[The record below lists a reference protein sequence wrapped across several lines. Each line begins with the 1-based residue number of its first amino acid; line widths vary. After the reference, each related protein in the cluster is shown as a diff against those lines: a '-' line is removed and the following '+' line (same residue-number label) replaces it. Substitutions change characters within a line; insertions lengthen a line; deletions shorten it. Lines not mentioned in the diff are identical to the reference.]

1 MKKLFLAALS
11 LTTVWA
17 AGPGYKVTDKIKIGG
32 TGTFWDYVFVD
43 SGAAR
48 LYVSHANQTEIVDLK
63 TNKVI
68 GTIAETMRVHGIAV
82 AADLGKGYTSNGGT
96 NSVTV
101 FDLKSMK
108 ATGTIPVGTNP
119 DAIIYDPS
127 SKRVFVFNGNSKDA
141 TVIDAKT
148 EKVITT
154 VSVTGKPEFA
164 QIDGK
169 GKLYFNDETSS
180 EVVEM
185 DTAKATIT
193 RRLKLAPCEEP
204 TGLVI
209 DTKKGRLFAACSNKL
224 MAAIDAKAWKLLGT
238 VAIGAG
244 ADGVTFDDGR
254 VFTSN
259 GTDGTMS
266 VIGEE
271 GGKWVVLET
280 VETQRSARTIGSDT
294 KTHKIYLPAAENGPA
309 PLGKDGKAK
318 GRGPLLADTFTVLVV
333 SR

>member
-1 MKKLFLAALS
+1 VLVVAATAS
-11 LTTVWA
+11 A
-17 AGPGYKVTDKIKIGG
+17 AGPGYKVTDRIKIGG

-43 SGAAR
+43 SDAAR
-48 LYVSHANQTEIVDLK
+48 LYVSHSNQTEIVDLK

-68 GTIAETMRVHGIAV
+68 GTIMETQRVHGIAI
-82 AADLGKGYTSNGGT
+82 AGDLGKGYTSNGGT
-96 NSVTV
+96 NNATV
-101 FDLKSMK
+101 FDLKTMK
-108 ATGTIPVGTNP
+108 ATGTVATGTNP
-119 DAIIYDPS
+119 DAIIYDPAS
-127 SKRVFVFNGNSKDA
+127 HRVFSFNGNSKDV

-148 EKVITT
+148 DKVITT
-154 VSVTGKPEFA
+154 VSVVGKPEFA
-164 QIDGK
+164 QVDGK

-224 MAAIDAKAWKLLGT
+224 MAAVDAKAWKLLGT

-259 GTDGTMS
+259 GGDGTMS
-266 VIGEE
+266 VIGEKD
-271 GGKWVVLET
+271 GKWAVEET
-280 VETQRSARTIGSDT
+280 VDTQRSARTIGADM

-309 PLGKDGKAK
+309 PVGKDGKAK
-318 GRGPLLADTFTVLVV
+318 GRGPLLADSFTVLVV